1 MIAKQIYDQK
11 SKESFSFKE
20 PYPIS
25 TMDGRVPVMFA
36 GQSGEG
42 DIYETYE
49 TPKRTLFLVRYGTK
63 TAERIG
69 SG

>member
-1 MIAKQIYDQK
+1 MIAKEIYDQE

-25 TMDGRVPVMFA
+25 TMDGRVPVWFA

-42 DIYETYE
+42 DIYETSGGS
-49 TPKRTLFLVRYGTK
+49 LFLVKYGTK
-63 TAERIG
+63 EAEKIG
-69 SG
+69 

>member
-1 MIAKQIYDQK
+1 MIAKEIYDQE

-25 TMDGRVPVMFA
+25 TMDGRVPVWFA

-42 DIYETYE
+42 DIYETSGG
-49 TPKRTLFLVRYGTK
+49 TLFLVRYDTRK
-63 TAERIG
+63 AERIN
-69 SG
+69 